1 MPFFGGTVS
10 ITAPPSGTQIMAG
23 TAFRIAGETTPRLF
37 IKPGGDVETEIP
49 PNQVSLRLDGG
60 AAQPT
65 TPLTVGWEEWE
76 ALLQVSS
83 PGPHA
88 IVADASWGTPGGHKA
103 TASITVNIWVST
115 VGALPPGAA
124 PQRLVVPA
132 FWSLES
138 VDPKYS
144 SAWQAL
150 KQAGSSVK
158 VVVFGGNYVAATK
171 NVLADPTRP
180 QGEKDLWLK
189 THRDRLDEQPGTVLG
204 YVSTRREEIDPNDP
218 TGQKKIYPLQ
228 PINEILNG
236 KPASALT
243 GDDSVKAWYDIFGGH
258 IDGIYFDELVLPEVP
273 TSVADAQQLVGQFRA
288 VHPTTAADA
297 RLMILAGQCLD
308 PYVVGGDIEW
318 ALLWEG
324 RINADPPAK
333 LDRPYRD
340 NFAARLEQPNQPSL
354 RPIPSWWKDPAN
366 RSKIVHVVHN
376 CDEPSRQGA
385 LTLAN
390 ERNAGNVFVMDRRGG
405 PGGDLYDHLPPYWD
419 VEVREVNSYYDFG
432 FDPLRVL
439 RAAGRYGDAQL
450 NMLHAWPNFEAAW
463 YGQVHVRGTFLI
475 HDGVPEITRVPLALA
490 ALPADAAGQPP
501 LYDIPR
507 VWHAAHRYAQ
517 NTLQK
522 ATAIPVFEPDPNFAL
537 IVFDAGVVQPVQV
550 PLANTYERPTFAEP
564 GWVIRNVNR
573 VTGAPTFCTF
583 EPDNPNKPQGVD
595 QHFNCYTVSPQHV
608 TWDDVQ
614 TSTYIAQL

>member
-1 MPFFGGTVS
+1 MPFLGGAVS
-10 ITAPPSGTQIMAG
+10 ITTPPSGTQIMAG
-23 TAFRIAGETTPRLF
+23 TTLRIAGETTPRLF
-37 IKPGGDVETEIP
+37 IKPGGDIEAELP
-49 PNQVSLRLDGG
+49 PNEVSLRLDGG
-60 AAQPT
+60 GLQPT
-65 TPLTVGWEEWE
+65 TQLTADWAEWE
-76 ALLQVSS
+76 ALLQVTS
-83 PGPHA
+83 PGPHT
-88 IVADASWGTPGGHKA
+88 IVAVASWGTPGGHTA
-103 TASITVNIWVST
+103 TASIVVNIWLSM

-132 FWSLES
+132 FWPLES
-138 VDPKYS
+138 VDPKYTN
-144 SAWQAL
+144 AWQAL

-158 VVVFGGNYVAATK
+158 VVVFDGNYVAATK

-180 QGEKDLWLK
+180 QQEKDDWLNR
-189 THRDRLDEQPGTVLG
+189 HRARLDEQPGTVLG
-204 YVSTRREEIDPNDP
+204 YVSTRKPDLS
-218 TGQKKIYPLQ
+218 LQ

-236 KPASALT
+236 KPGPT
-243 GDDSVKAWYDIFGGH
+243 DDSVKAWYDIFGGH
-258 IDGIYFDELVLPEVP
+258 IDGIYFDELVVPEVP
-273 TSVADAQQLVGQFRA
+273 ASVADAQQLVGQFRA

-308 PYVVGGDIEW
+308 PYVVGGDIDW

-324 RINADPPAK
+324 RINADPPDPNK
-333 LDRPYRD
+333 LDRPYRE
-340 NFAARLEQPNQPSL
+340 NFTARLEQPGMPSL
-354 RPIPSWWKDPAN
+354 RPIPSWWKDPGN

-385 LTLAN
+385 LALAN

-405 PGGDLYDHLPPYWD
+405 PTGDLYDHMPPYWD

-439 RAAGRYGDAQL
+439 RAAGRYGDAQP

-463 YGQVHVRGTFLI
+463 YGSVHVRGTFLI
-475 HDGVPEITRVPLALA
+475 HDGVPGITRVPLALA
-490 ALPADAAGQPP
+490 ALPTDAAGQAP
-501 LYDIPR
+501 LHDIPR

-550 PLANTYERPTFAEP
+550 PLANTYEKPTFAEP
-564 GWVIRNVNR
+564 GWVMRNVNR

-595 QHFNCYTVSPQHV
+595 QYFNCLTVSPQYV
-608 TWDDVQ
+608 TWQDVQ